1 MLSARHGLRA
11 HYGLLAVHS
20 LLFRTLIVGVR
31 CICTICAGH
40 VWTHARYELHSI
52 FGAHHRPDGWSEVDL
67 RLIWGWSSAWTQKAN
82 KKTRMLIRAL
92 SIGYWK
98 IVYSKTS
105 IPLWAGALF
114 SSFISLLYRLGT
126 SARRCLFINRGP
138 TFGPRLE
145 NDSEHYLA
153 AKYLLILLSKRC
165 LLVEHAVA
173 YGMCGILKR
182 PVTGQSLPANR
193 LLSSS

>member
-20 LLFRTLIVGVR
+20 LLLYSEHWSLEFVVFAQYVLVTFELMRDMNCIRSSALITGL
-31 CICTICAGH
+31 T
-40 VWTHARYELHSI
+40 
-52 FGAHHRPDGWSEVDL
+52 VDL
-67 RLIWGWSSAWTQKAN
+67 RLIWGWSEVDLRLEP
-82 KKTRMLIRAL
+82 KKRTKRLECAL

-182 PVTGQSLPANR
+182 PVTGQSLPTNR